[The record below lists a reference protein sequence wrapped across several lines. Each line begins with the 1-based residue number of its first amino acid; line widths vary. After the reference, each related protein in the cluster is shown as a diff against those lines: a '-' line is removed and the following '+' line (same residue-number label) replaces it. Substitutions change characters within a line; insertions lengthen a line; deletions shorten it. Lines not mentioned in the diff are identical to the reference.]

1 MEGKS
6 LHHCLPQV
14 GLRPA
19 DSAELLMQ
27 GARGGPV
34 KALETVVHRGMQEA
48 GFISLVSGHGS
59 LSLCQEPPPPPT
71 CPTGFVLKPP
81 SWSGQA
87 EHVPSRGWWGP
98 IPEWSTVDMTGC
110 GLSRTPEVG
119 PPHRTHSP
127 AKCALE
133 RVPTG
138 ELQMRERHFLGW
150 EYLRKGLSS
159 SGGHGD

>member
-81 SWSGQA
+81 SWSGRACSLAGLVGAHPRVEHSGQA
-87 EHVPSRGWWGP
+87 V
-98 IPEWSTVDMTGC
+98 GC
-110 GLSRTPEVG
+110 LG
-119 PPHRTHSP
+119 PPRWDPPIGLTP
-127 AKCALE
+127 QPNALW
-133 RVPTG
+133 
-138 ELQMRERHFLGW
+138 REFLR
-150 EYLRKGLSS
+150 ENSR
-159 SGGHGD
+159 